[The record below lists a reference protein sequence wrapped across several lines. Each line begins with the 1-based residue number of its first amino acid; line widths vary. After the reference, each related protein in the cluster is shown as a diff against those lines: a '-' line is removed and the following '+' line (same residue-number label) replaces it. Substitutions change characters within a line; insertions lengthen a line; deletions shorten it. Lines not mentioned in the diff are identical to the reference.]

1 MKKIAFL
8 LTLFLLMAGSV
19 FAQDAKSIVQKS
31 DKNIRGN
38 TSQATIKITVIRPKW
53 SKEML
58 IKSWSQGND
67 YAVSLVVSP
76 KKDKG
81 IVFLKRKKEVWNW
94 MPSIERTIKLPPSM
108 MMQSWMGTDL
118 KNDDLVKES
127 SLVTDYTHQLLG
139 KEVVDGKECYK
150 IELTP
155 KEDASVVWGK
165 ILTWIDTK
173 DYVQLK
179 SEFYDEDG
187 FLVNK
192 IHGTKI
198 KQFGDRKLPSIIEFT
213 NVDEPDKKTTLEYVN
228 IVFDKPIP
236 PAYFTTRYMKRLR

>member
-1 MKKIAFL
+1 MRHLIILFS
-8 LTLFLLMAGSV
+8 LFLASTSWG
-19 FAQDAKSIVQKS
+19 QDAKSIVEKA
-31 DKNIRGN
+31 DKNSHGN
-38 TSQATIKITVIRPKW
+38 SSQATLKITVVRPKW
-53 SKEML
+53 SKVMML
-58 IKSWSQGND
+58 KSWSKGTE
-67 YAVSLVVSP
+67 YAVSLVTSP

-127 SLVTDYTHQLLG
+127 SLVTDYTHRLLG
-139 KEVVDGKECYK
+139 KEMVNGLDCYK
-150 IELTP
+150 IELTA
-155 KEDASVVWGK
+155 KENASVVWGK
-165 ILTWIDTK
+165 VIIWIDTK
-173 DYVQLK
+173 DYLQLK

-192 IHGTKI
+192 IKASKI
-198 KQFGDRKLPSIIEFT
+198 KQFGDRKLPSVIEFT
-213 NVDEPDKKTTLEYVN
+213 NVDEPDNKTILEYID

-236 PAYFTTRYMKRLR
+236 DAYFTTRYMKRLK